1 MQKKIFKLLYTKQID
16 YMLDFIEALS
26 NSVEDE
32 AEAEGL
38 HTLHA
43 YFTNNKDGL
52 VGYHRRRLTLPE
64 PPEGKTYR
72 RLGAMESN
80 IFTIIGNRMKGGR
93 ACWSIEGGNNL
104 ARLLTLKHTKKLHE
118 TLNGFTSWVL
128 PEKYAEELT
137 VKMTPRQIP
146 KQVGKG
152 YDGRHAAAFPATAQF
167 KSMRAIGRINPEIFL
182 NE

>member
-1 MQKKIFKLLYTKQID
+1 
-16 YMLDFIEALS
+16 MLDFIETLS

-52 VGYHRRRLTLPE
+52 VGYHRRRLKLPE
-64 PPEGKTYR
+64 PPEGKVYR

-80 IFTIIGNRMKGGR
+80 VFTIIGNRMKGGR
-93 ACWSIEGGNNL
+93 ACWSIDGGNNL

-118 TLNGFTSWVL
+118 TLDSLTDCGYCLQNMLRKSPLRCPRNKLLCGKAKGMMAVVRGYFL
-128 PEKYAEELT
+128 PQPSSR
-137 VKMTPRQIP
+137 VCVQ
-146 KQVGKG
+146 
-152 YDGRHAAAFPATAQF
+152 
-167 KSMRAIGRINPEIFL
+167 
-182 NE
+182 